1 MNKKEQ
7 EFVDF
12 IKRQCKIYGV
22 KLIMKD
28 KKHLTLTGNIKCSGY
43 FDDGDDMKPILAV
56 ATNRKDWIE
65 ILAHE
70 YCHLTQWVAK
80 INLWDKAG
88 TSLSY
93 VDSWLSGKKV
103 RNIKYHLG
111 IARDL
116 ELDNE
121 RRTAKLLK
129 AWDLGIDIEHYIRKA
144 NAYVQFYN
152 YMYKTRK
159 WCSPKNS
166 PYTNERLIAQMS
178 KRFNMR
184 YKKMSK
190 RVEKIFTQ
198 EKI

>member
-1 MNKKEQ
+1 MTDKEIR
-7 EFVDF
+7 FVKW
-12 IKRQCKIYGV
+12 IKSQCKKYGV
-22 KLIMKD
+22 KCSLRNVKYL
-28 KKHLTLTGNIKCSGY
+28 KLSGNIRCSGY
-43 FDDGDDMKPILAV
+43 FDDTTDKKPTLV
-56 ATNRKDWIE
+56 VSMNRKDWIE
-65 ILAHE
+65 ILVHE
-70 YCHLTQWVAK
+70 YCHLTQWSEG
-80 INLWDKAG
+80 IDLWGKAG
-88 TSLSY
+88 ESLAIIEE
-93 VDSWLSGKKV
+93 WLGGNEVKD
-103 RNIKYHLG
+103 IDYHLG

-166 PYTNERLIAQMS
+166 PYTNERLIAQMP

-190 RVEKIFTQ
+190 QVEKIFTQ
-198 EKI
+198 ENI